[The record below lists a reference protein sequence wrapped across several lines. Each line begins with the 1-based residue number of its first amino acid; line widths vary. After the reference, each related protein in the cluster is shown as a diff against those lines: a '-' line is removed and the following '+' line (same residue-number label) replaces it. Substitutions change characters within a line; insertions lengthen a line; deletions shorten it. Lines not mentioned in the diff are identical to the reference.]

1 MTKADLKRTILWLP
15 ILAQFHINMFKILTL
30 LSVFTVILFG
40 FAVIS
45 SSAQSLGSSPVS
57 TSPLENQAQVVKI
70 KQASEAE
77 IQTIVINFKAENET
91 LNTDILSLK
100 NQETELQSQ
109 ITNLN
114 KNLKDFK
121 TQSIDKNPTLTDEI
135 DQTKQNLNQIQK
147 DLLTVKND
155 LAAKQA
161 KLEANLKTLDESQT
175 NLVEKTKEVKQE
187 VSTLQQQLFIFGTQ
201 FSVYF
206 SLILS
211 YWLMWQILRIINRRF
226 VKNKV
231 LGTVISFSSTL
242 VALIATFLTLLIAF
256 IGNLTLLITS
266 FGVFSAALVV
276 ALQDFVSS
284 FFAWILIGFSRIYR
298 VGDTISITTGK
309 GVVTGTV
316 TLIGLFRT
324 VFKEKMGG
332 FEMDKEMVTGKIL
345 SFPNNLVLKESVSN
359 FTKDNNVIWHN
370 FNLVITFESD
380 QRKARA
386 ILESICKEQ
395 FQYAVDHEHQYFAGT
410 YNIKQYKPRV
420 YMNIAADGPMYTVWF
435 ATKVDFFRER
445 LEKYS
450 ESILDQFHK
459 EGIELAYSTSRVLLP
474 NSMSKNIEN

>member
-1 MTKADLKRTILWLP
+1 MFKKITSILLLVASLFVFSCVLTKA
-15 ILAQFHINMFKILTL
+15 Q
-30 LSVFTVILFG
+30 G
-40 FAVIS
+40 S
-45 SSAQSLGSSPVS
+45 SSGSVS
-57 TSPLENQAQVVKI
+57 ASPLENQAQVVKI

-77 IQTIVINFKAENET
+77 IQTLVTNIKAEDET
-91 LNTDILSLK
+91 LNTDILNLK

-121 TQSIDKNPTLTDEI
+121 TQSIDKNPNLTDEI
-135 DQTKQNLNQIQK
+135 NQTKQDLDQAQK
-147 DLLTVKND
+147 DLLEVKND

-161 KLEANLKTLDESQT
+161 KLDANQKTLDEAQA

-187 VSTLQQQLFIFGTQ
+187 VNTLQQQLLTFGSQ
-201 FSVYF
+201 FLTYL

-211 YWLMWQILRIINRRF
+211 YWLFWQILRIINKRF
-226 VKNKV
+226 VRNKV
-231 LGTVISFSSTL
+231 IGTVISFSSTL
-242 VALIATFLTLLIAF
+242 LALIATLLTLLIAF
-256 IGNLTLLITS
+256 IGNLALLITS

-316 TLIGLFRT
+316 TSIGLFRT
-324 VFKEKMGG
+324 GFKEKMGG
-332 FEMDKEMVTGKIL
+332 LDVDKEMSTGKIL
-345 SFPNNLVLKESVSN
+345 SFPNNLVLKESLTNS
-359 FTKDNNVIWHN
+359 TRDNNVIWHS

-380 QRKARA
+380 HRRARE
-386 ILESICKEQ
+386 ILENICKEQ
-395 FQYAVDHEHQYFAGT
+395 FQYAVDHEQQYFAGT

-420 YMNIAADGPMYTVWF
+420 YMNIAADGPSFTIWF
-435 ATKVDFFRER
+435 ATKIGFFRER

-450 ESILDQFHK
+450 ESILDAFQK
-459 EGIELAYSTSRVLLP
+459 EGIELAYSTSRVVLP
-474 NSMSKNIEN
+474 EKNYEVDPETRSF